1 MATAEEPAPPPPEDP
16 GLPFTCE
23 RRDGSIT
30 EQWDAPTRTYRRYE
44 CGVLVEERPF
54 TAAEDAWVQARA
66 VEDTRRANRDQLGA
80 RVRTALA
87 TNAAYLDKVT
97 AGTATNADHIA
108 QVPALTRQMQG
119 VIRLLIGSDLLDST
133 GGSS

>member
-1 MATAEEPAPPPPEDP
+1 MAEDPAPEEPGP
-16 GLPFTCE
+16 PFTCE

-30 EQWDAPTRTYRRYE
+30 EQWDAPTRTYRRFE
-44 CGVLVEERPF
+44 CGALAETRPF
-54 TAAEDAWVQARA
+54 TPAEDAWQQTRT

-87 TNAAYLDKVT
+87 NNAAYLDKVQ

-119 VIRLLIGSDLLDST
+119 VIRLLVGSDLLDTT
-133 GGSS
+133 GG